1 MKYKIFIMS
10 NKGGVGKTTVA
21 VNLAYSL
28 SEEGYKVGLL
38 DIDIHG
44 PNAPEMLG
52 LKNKR
57 VEAENEKIVPVKFN
71 DNLYIMSIAFLTEN
85 QDQPVIWR
93 GPLKTKLINQF
104 IEDVKWPKL
113 DFLVVDLP
121 PGTGDETI
129 TIMQILKEDSGS
141 IIVSTPQKVSVM
153 DARKAITVSKKFDI
167 PIIGLIENM
176 SGDVFGIE
184 TVEKLAENTKVT
196 FLGKLSMDKTI
207 TDFSN
212 KGKPFMVNKKIKA
225 YTEFKNI
232 IEKIKKNLKCY
243 ATSD

>member
-1 MKYKIFIMS
+1 MKHKIFIMS
-10 NKGGVGKTTVA
+10 NKGGVGKTTIA

-71 DNLYIMSIAFLTEN
+71 DNLYVMSIAFLTEN
-85 QDQPVIWR
+85 QGQPVIWR

-104 IEDVKWPKL
+104 INDVKWPEL
-113 DFLVVDLP
+113 DFLIVDLP

-129 TIMQILKEDSGS
+129 TVMQILKERSGS
-141 IIVSTPQKVSVM
+141 IIVSTPQKVSVT
-153 DARKAITVSKKFDI
+153 DARKAINVSREFDI

-176 SGDVFGIE
+176 SGEMFGTG
-184 TVEKLAENTKVT
+184 TVEKLAKSTKVP
-196 FLGKLSMDKTI
+196 FLGRLSMDKTI

-212 KGKPFMVNKKIKA
+212 KGKPFVTNKKIKA
-225 YTEFKNI
+225 YAEFKNI
-232 IEKIKKNLKCY
+232 VEKIKKNLKLKK
-243 ATSD
+243 